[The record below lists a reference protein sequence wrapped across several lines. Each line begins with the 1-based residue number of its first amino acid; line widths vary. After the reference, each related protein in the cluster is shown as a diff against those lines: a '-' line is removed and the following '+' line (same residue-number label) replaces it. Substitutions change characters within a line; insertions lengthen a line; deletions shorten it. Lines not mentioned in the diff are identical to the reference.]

1 MYAKVLSAVLLII
14 LISVPANLAAA
25 GPAGRTDSN
34 PDGTAYQLEMSGHEA
49 LTALK
54 NSPLSQLNDFVS
66 DGCSGGLSVG
76 WQYLAERI
84 ETYKQVL
91 GKQPPWEACCISHDR
106 AYHAAGGRDV
116 SAAESF
122 ELRRS
127 ADQLLRMCV
136 QKTGAERSSE
146 LSSAYGIAGEE
157 VERPSGVIS
166 SLMYRAV
173 RIGGLPCT
181 GLPWRWG
188 YGWPECEK

>member
-1 MYAKVLSAVLLII
+1 MNAQTLSTALLIFS
-14 LISVPANLAAA
+14 ISVPASLTAAN
-25 GPAGRTDSN
+25 PAGRTDSN
-34 PDGTAYQLEMSGHEA
+34 PEGSAYQLEMSGHKA

-54 NSPLSQLNDFVS
+54 NSPLSQLSDFVS
-66 DGCSGGLSVG
+66 DGCSGGLSIA
-76 WQYLAERI
+76 WQYLAERMKSF
-84 ETYKQVL
+84 EQVL
-91 GKQPPWEACCISHDR
+91 GTEPPWEACCISHDR
-106 AYHAAGGRDV
+106 AYHAAGGRTI

-136 QKTGAERSSE
+136 QKTGVEESAE
-146 LSSAYGIAGEE
+146 LSSAYGISSEE
-157 VERPSGVIS
+157 VKRLYGVAS